1 MTKMGNPC
9 VFGHLG
15 GLGVSIWT
23 DSLLSPRCLGMHRP
37 QLSIHWQALL
47 LEEEEKG
54 HRSFI
59 DDARGLG
66 VSWKEGEVTP
76 VLLGDCHVGVAGGEM
91 RAGSL
96 RV

>member
-23 DSLLSPRCLGMHRP
+23 DSPLSPRCLGMHRP

-54 HRSFI
+54 HFI
-59 DDARGLG
+59 ADARGLG

-76 VLLGDCHVGVAGGEM
+76 VLLGDCHVGVAAGEM

-96 RV
+96 LV